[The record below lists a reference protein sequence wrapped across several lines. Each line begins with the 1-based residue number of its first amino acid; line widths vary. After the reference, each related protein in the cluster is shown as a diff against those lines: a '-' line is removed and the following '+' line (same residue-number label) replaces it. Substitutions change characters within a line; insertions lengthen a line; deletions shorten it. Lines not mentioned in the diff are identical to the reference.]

1 MSTNKPRFFFTATQS
16 VSDRIGELFSFTWA
30 SYAGLRELW
39 WQARGF
45 SAQFPALSIK
55 DVEAKFLSVPK
66 MPGGVD
72 MKKMILDR
80 DWMHHEREFSKSLI
94 FGGCTLYESWAE
106 SVCRDIFNATA
117 AAKHSKSI
125 QFPVNHNKPQP
136 NGFKAVVAAANAN
149 KSALIKANI
158 FPTVKAASSNC
169 WSTAN
174 EHLVAYRYFKECR
187 NAMIHSSG
195 LVNSEVLS
203 AHQQLQNLHGINPSP
218 FRHGFTIPA
227 PQLGKPIPL
236 DLRDATLFAT
246 VVRRLIQTFDAA
258 LCVSSASESI
268 LNSKVKAVCAT
279 SSKWKTFPA
288 DPENYRKRVHRLL
301 SASMIPDPV
310 NIDQVAA
317 WLKGKGTI

>member
-80 DWMHHEREFSKSLI
+80 DWLYHEREFSKSLI

-106 SVCRDIFNATA
+106 SVCRDIFNAPA

-125 QFPVNHNKPQP
+125 QFPINHNKSQP

-149 KSALIKANI
+149 QSVLIKGNI
-158 FPTVKAASSNC
+158 FPTVCAASSNC
-169 WSTAN
+169 WGTAN
-174 EHLVAYRYFKECR
+174 EHLTAYRYFKECR

-195 LVNSEVLS
+195 LVNNDVLS
-203 AHQQLQNLHGINPSP
+203 AHQQLQNLHGINPPP
-218 FRHGFTIPA
+218 FRHGFAIPA
-227 PQLGKPIPL
+227 PQPGEPIPL
-236 DLRDATLFAT
+236 DLRDATLFVT
-246 VVRRLIQTFDAA
+246 VVRRLIHTFDAA
-258 LCVSSASESI
+258 LCVSTASESI
-268 LNSKVKAVCAT
+268 LNSRVENVRAT

-288 DPENYRKRVHRLL
+288 DPASYRKRVHRLL

-310 NIDQVAA
+310 NIDQVAD